1 MACTVAAGKLRRRVN
16 SIRALVGLKPVPSP
30 SLKRQCNTGKKKR
43 ERVLPS
49 LSDRAERSDLLR
61 SAKYRHN
68 HRDRTLARI
77 RFQTE

>member
-30 SLKRQCNTGKKKR
+30 SLKRQCNNNKKR